1 MSSVIDECG
10 YGRFGGAYSRVEL
23 ERFFNLDDED
33 RRLIEARRRDY
44 NRLGWS
50 NTTAYPRRVFATGIV
65 PRNTFAAS
73 ANRTPAAGVGSVRTV
88 PIDPPPALPLIN
100 SGVGPTRRGRR
111 ARSSRTL
118 PQIKG
123 RCLR

>member
-1 MSSVIDECG
+1 MLAVGDFMSSVIDEGG
-10 YGRFGGAYSRVEL
+10 YGRFGAYSRVEL
-23 ERFFNLDDED
+23 ERFFHLDDED
-33 RRLIEARRRDY
+33 RRLI
-44 NRLGWS
+44 
-50 NTTAYPRRVFATGIV
+50 
-65 PRNTFAAS
+65 
-73 ANRTPAAGVGSVRTV
+73 RTV
-88 PIDPPPALPLIN
+88 PIDPPPALPQIN